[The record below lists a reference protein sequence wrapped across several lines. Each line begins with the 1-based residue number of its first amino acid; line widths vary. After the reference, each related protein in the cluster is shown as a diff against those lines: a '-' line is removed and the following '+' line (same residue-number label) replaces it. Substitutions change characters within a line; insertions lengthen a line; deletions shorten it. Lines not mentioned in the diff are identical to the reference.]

1 MTVFIHKNEG
11 GIILF
16 GGAMPPLPPYTTL
29 HTHLHTPAYM
39 FTGSIYVCLLVY
51 VCWCCCSVKFD
62 DFEHVTCMK
71 VGSLRSSETVSG
83 RKNFIM
89 VGTCDVRTE
98 EVSSK
103 GKVRLCVFQSFVTCQ
118 TFLYNSVHRMCWIF
132 RGIPFSQ
139 ISDFHILWGL
149 FSWYPL

>member
-1 MTVFIHKNEG
+1 
-11 GIILF
+11 
-16 GGAMPPLPPYTTL
+16 MPCPPPPIY
-29 HTHLHTPAYM
+29 HPAYTSAYCYPM
-39 FTGSIYVCLLVY
+39 YIFTGSIYSMY

-132 RGIPFSQ
+132 RGIPFSR
-139 ISDFHILWGL
+139 ISDFHIFVGFIFLV
-149 FSWYPL
+149 SPLILPSTVESR